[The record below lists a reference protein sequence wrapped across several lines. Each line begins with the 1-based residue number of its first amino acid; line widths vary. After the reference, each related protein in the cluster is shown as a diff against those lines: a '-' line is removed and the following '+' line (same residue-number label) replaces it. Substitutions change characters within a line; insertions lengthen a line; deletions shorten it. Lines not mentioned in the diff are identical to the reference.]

1 MQKNDPIT
9 VCAEPGYEAGA
20 RQLAET
26 LCLDLSAEPAAGALR
41 LTLGTDG
48 LSLGDGTSACAAMF
62 RHWRDAYSRGG
73 CARNMSFAPSAEKAR
88 SAENA

>member
-20 RQLAET
+20 RQLAEA
-26 LCLDLSAEPAAGALR
+26 LCLDLSAEPVAGALR

-48 LSLGDGTSACAAMF
+48 KYTVIKINLDVFLF
-62 RHWRDAYSRGG
+62 
-73 CARNMSFAPSAEKAR
+73 
-88 SAENA
+88 NAWHVGL